1 MAQKDDIKINA
12 TILGTGWW
20 SLDRAGPGN
29 LISFGD
35 THILVDCGRDA
46 TTQIFKTGLHT
57 SKISHVFITHQ
68 HLDHNIDLIQ
78 LIFSS
83 WLTGRSTPLNVFG
96 PKGTSKLI
104 DDLFGEN
111 GFYSRDIESRVKQA
125 SLPIEG
131 MNIKGIDVE
140 KPGLLY
146 QNVKEPGLL
155 YQTDNWSVTTAATPH
170 SDYIDSWAYR
180 FQIQNN
186 LIDTPGHIDFKSV
199 VVSGDTSPSK
209 SVVELAKDADLLIHE
224 CTGTYDI
231 IKRLGFENNHTNSRS
246 LGKIAHEANV
256 KKLALVHFG
265 GNHEA
270 DRPIF
275 LAQMV
280 KEVKETFTGEVI
292 LGEDLT
298 KISF

>member
-1 MAQKDDIKINA
+1 MIQKDDIEINA
-12 TILGTGWW
+12 TVLGTGWW

-46 TTQIFKTGLHT
+46 TTQTFKTGLDT
-57 SKISHVFITHQ
+57 SKISYVFITHQ

-83 WLTGRSTPLNVFG
+83 WLTGRSKPLHVFG

-104 DDLFGEN
+104 DDLFGKN
-111 GFYSRDIESRVKQA
+111 GFYSGDIESRVKDA

-131 MNIKGIDVE
+131 MQIKGIDVK
-140 KPGLLY
+140 KPGLLH
-146 QNVKEPGLL
+146 QV
-155 YQTDNWSVTTAATPH
+155 DNWSVTTAATPH

-180 FQIQNN
+180 FQIQN
-186 LIDTPGHIDFKSV
+186 KSV

-256 KKLALVHFG
+256 KRVALVHFG

>member
-1 MAQKDDIKINA
+1 MTQKDNIKINA

-111 GFYSRDIESRVKQA
+111 GFYSGDIKDRAKDA
-125 SLPIEG
+125 SSPIEG
-131 MNIKGIDVE
+131 MQIKGIDVE
-140 KPGLLY
+140 K
-146 QNVKEPGLL
+146 PGLL

-170 SDYIDSWAYR
+170 SDYFDSWAYR
-180 FQIQNN
+180 FQIQ
-186 LIDTPGHIDFKSV
+186 DKSV